1 MQFINVPR
9 DDLHAAEDVV
19 RIDNA
24 VFKPGLGLWIYP
36 DYEDAGYGRTTLR
49 FEVRLNSRRLRRDIS
64 INPVSMGEFGRPA
77 SYYYETHM
85 FGFGTYYPYTYL
97 FYYYTVFSYN
107 TRLTLPS
114 NDLGI
119 EYYTTS
125 GTYVMVRRPES
136 VRTIV
141 PTQLS
146 TLI

>member
-9 DDLHAAEDVV
+9 DDLHATEEVV

-36 DYEDAGYGRTTLR
+36 DYEGVGYGRTILR
-49 FEVRLNSRRLRRDIS
+49 FVVRLERQGLRRDIS
-64 INPVSMGEFGRPA
+64 INPVSMAEFGRPA
-77 SYYYETHM
+77 SYEYKTYM
-85 FGFGTYYPYTYL
+85 FGFGTYPYIYS
-97 FYYYTVFSYN
+97 FYYYNVFSYS
-107 TRLTLPS
+107 TKLMLPS

-119 EYYTTS
+119 EYYTTD
-125 GTYVMVRRPES
+125 GTYVVVEQPES

-146 TLI
+146 TFI